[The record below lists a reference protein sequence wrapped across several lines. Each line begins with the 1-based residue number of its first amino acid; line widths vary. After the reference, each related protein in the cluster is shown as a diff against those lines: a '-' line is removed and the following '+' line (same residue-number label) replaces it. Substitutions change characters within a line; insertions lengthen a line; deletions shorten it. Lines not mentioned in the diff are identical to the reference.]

1 VNEKWKWKWK
11 WNREAKTQQKTQSQ
25 ALEERR
31 VESLKSVD
39 ALAKRMRAKAGEQS
53 LPQPSNPLVAKALSR
68 VTAALAYE
76 PRSSLGAIVKRAVFA
91 DSSAGAEP
99 EKAEAAGP
107 AYPTVPWNPCWVRGA
122 LLKRRLKTLSNSKD
136 PIEPQL
142 TLSTGPSLKSLLDSM
157 QVPGARS
164 KHAPPAQMALFSPGR
179 LLHVV
184 TDGEAAV
191 RVIDGFP
198 GICFQRIC
206 LSSTMLSDHR
216 TEAYVAALKK
226 AAQGR

>member
-1 VNEKWKWKWK
+1 VNEKWKMKMKMKRWKPTK
-11 WNREAKTQQKTQSQ
+11 KTQSQ

-164 KHAPPAQMALFSPGR
+164 KHVPPAQMALFSPGR

-184 TDGEAAV
+184 TAV

>member
-1 VNEKWKWKWK
+1 
-11 WNREAKTQQKTQSQ
+11 
-25 ALEERR
+25 

-107 AYPTVPWNPCWVRGA
+107 AYPTVP
-122 LLKRRLKTLSNSKD
+122 
-136 PIEPQL
+136 
-142 TLSTGPSLKSLLDSM
+142 
-157 QVPGARS
+157 
-164 KHAPPAQMALFSPGR
+164 
-179 LLHVV
+179 
-184 TDGEAAV
+184 
-191 RVIDGFP
+191 
-198 GICFQRIC
+198 
-206 LSSTMLSDHR
+206 
-216 TEAYVAALKK
+216 
-226 AAQGR
+226 